1 MSHDRQSGATELK
14 PDQLRWRC
22 NPERLSFQS
31 TEEVT
36 PVRRVVGQDTAT
48 EALKFGLEI
57 DAPGQ
62 NIFVRGIQGSG
73 RLTLVRTLVEE
84 FRHAR
89 KPRPDRCLVQNFSRP
104 NHPAL
109 LHLATGTAPAFQQRM
124 DALAE
129 YIRTKVEPAV
139 QSESIQTRVA
149 DLNREAQEEMQRWQD
164 PFEAELEEAGLALM
178 GARMGDVTRPVLVPV
193 LSGQPVP
200 PDQLMALHAAGQITD
215 EDLSRL
221 NEKIQSFEG
230 RLRELSAKA
239 LEIHQRTQNRV
250 TQLVQEEIRALLDAA
265 TAELRSA
272 HPEPEVEGYLDDL
285 TEDLVS
291 RGGRLRGEGARSTRP
306 YEVNILVTRDV
317 EEPSPV
323 VVENTPTAVSL
334 LGSVDA
340 EMLPDGTPVADHM
353 SIRPGSILQADG
365 GYLILEAT
373 DVLAEPGAW
382 RALVRTLRAGRVE
395 WEPPERTGMSPPLLK
410 PQAVPIDVK
419 VILIGPPEI
428 YALLDVGDREFGELF
443 KVLADFDSVIDRNE
457 DGVRMYAAVLARL
470 VEDERL
476 LPFDASGVA
485 ALVEHGARIAAQD
498 GKLTARFGRLGDIAR
513 EASFVA
519 RKSEATMV
527 TGEHVRTTVRRT
539 KARAELPA
547 RQFRS
552 AVQRG
557 IVRLQLRGGAVGQVN
572 GLAVLHAGPLTYGFP
587 TRISATIGPG
597 TAGTMNIEREA
608 DLSGSIHTKGFYIL
622 GGLLRTL
629 LPTDHPQCFDA
640 SIAFEQSYGGIDG
653 DSASGAEALS
663 FLSALT
669 GLPVRQD
676 LALTGAIDQMGNMLP
691 IGAVN
696 EKVEGFHDLCCEIG
710 FTGTQGVVIPR
721 ANLGALVLR
730 EDVVAS
736 AEAGKFHVYA
746 VDRIEDALALFLGRP
761 AGVLATDGTYS
772 ADSVLGMAMARLR
785 TLWEMAD
792 GGPG

>member
-1 MSHDRQSGATELK
+1 
-14 PDQLRWRC
+14 
-22 NPERLSFQS
+22 
-31 TEEVT
+31 
-36 PVRRVVGQDTAT
+36 VRRVVGQDTAT

-62 NIFVRGIQGSG
+62 NVFVRGIQGSG
-73 RLTLVRTLVEE
+73 RLTLVRTMVEE
-84 FRHAR
+84 LRHSR
-89 KPRPDRCLVQNFSRP
+89 KPRPDRCLVHNFSQP
-104 NHPAL
+104 NHPVL

-129 YIRTKVEPAV
+129 YIRAKVEPAV
-139 QSESIQTRVA
+139 QSESLQARVA
-149 DLNREAQEEMQRWQD
+149 DLNREAQEEMQRWQE
-164 PFEAELEEAGLALM
+164 PFEEELGQAGLALM
-178 GARMGDVTRPVLVPV
+178 GARTGDVTRPVLVPV

-200 PDQLMALHAAGQITD
+200 PDQLMALHAAGRISDEEVTQI
-215 EDLSRL
+215 

-230 RLRELSAKA
+230 RIRELSAKA

-250 TQLVQEEIRALLDAA
+250 TQLVQDEIRALLDAA

-291 RGGRLRGEGARSTRP
+291 RGGRLRGEGPRSTRP
-306 YEVNILVTRDV
+306 YEVNILATRDI

-323 VVENTPTAVSL
+323 VVENTPTALSL

-365 GYLILEAT
+365 GYLILEAA

-395 WEPPERTGMSPPLLK
+395 WEPPERTGFSPPLLK

-419 VILIGPPEI
+419 VILIGPPEL

-476 LPFDASGVA
+476 LPFDVSAVA
-485 ALVEHGARIAAQD
+485 ALVEHGARIAAQA

-519 RKSEATMV
+519 RKAEATVV

-539 KARAELPA
+539 KTRAELPA
-547 RQFRS
+547 RRFRGS
-552 AVQRG
+552 VQRG
-557 IVRLQLRGGAVGQVN
+557 IVRLQLEGGAVGQIN
-572 GLAVLHAGPLTYGFP
+572 GMAVLHAGPLTYGFP
-587 TRISATIGPG
+587 TRISATP
-597 TAGTMNIEREA
+597 
-608 DLSGSIHTKGFYIL
+608 
-622 GGLLRTL
+622 
-629 LPTDHPQCFDA
+629 C
-640 SIAFEQSYGGIDG
+640 
-653 DSASGAEALS
+653 
-663 FLSALT
+663 
-669 GLPVRQD
+669 
-676 LALTGAIDQMGNMLP
+676 
-691 IGAVN
+691 
-696 EKVEGFHDLCCEIG
+696 
-710 FTGTQGVVIPR
+710 
-721 ANLGALVLR
+721 
-730 EDVVAS
+730 AS
-736 AEAGKFHVYA
+736 AGLEQVGDDGPIRVHSS
-746 VDRIEDALALFLGRP
+746 RP
-761 AGVLATDGTYS
+761 
-772 ADSVLGMAMARLR
+772 
-785 TLWEMAD
+785 
-792 GGPG
+792 